1 MQYMMGEVTEIGSF
15 GSWESEIH
23 NACNLSFD
31 FLSYRNQI
39 KRQPEIP
46 KAIRQPHFTNYVGC
60 GIGP

>member
-1 MQYMMGEVTEIGSF
+1 MQYMMGEVTEIGSS

-31 FLSYRNQI
+31 FLSYRNQM

-46 KAIRQPHFTNYVGC
+46 KAIRQPHFTN
-60 GIGP
+60 